1 MVIFI
6 GGVSQGQKILSE
18 GLVRLCG
25 SCGSHGRYQVI
36 MTYMYFSFFFIPLFK
51 WNRRYYVK
59 MDCCEAVY
67 GNKSTASRQLF
78 LRYEFL
84 PRQAASSCVS
94 ACKSVFFVHAS
105 TMRSNCPDFLSKTEP
120 PSSQS
125 FA

>member
-1 MVIFI
+1 MKDFENDLIYYHNPDPIEEPRFILNSVEELEKSTKYSVICN
-6 GGVSQGQKILSE
+6 GTGVSTEVSL
-18 GLVRLCG
+18 
-25 SCGSHGRYQVI
+25 
-36 MTYMYFSFFFIPLFK
+36 
-51 WNRRYYVK
+51 
-59 MDCCEAVY
+59 
-67 GNKSTASRQLF
+67 NKSTASRQLF